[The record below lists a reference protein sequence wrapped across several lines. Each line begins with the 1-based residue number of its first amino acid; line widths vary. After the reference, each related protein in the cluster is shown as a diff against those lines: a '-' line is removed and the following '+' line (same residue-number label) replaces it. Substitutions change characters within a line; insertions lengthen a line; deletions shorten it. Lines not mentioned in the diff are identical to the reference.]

1 MTIDSPQAAFVTRTH
16 CPLCHKEI
24 LMNWERDDIP
34 YFGDVMYI
42 TACCDCSFRFT
53 DTMILSQKE
62 PVRYELAVE
71 GTEDLY
77 AKVVRSTSGTIKIP
91 ELGIAVEPGSIS
103 ESYITNIEGVLDRI
117 LGVVISAT
125 KWVADEPEKYERGLQ
140 LQEMIHETVD
150 GKRKLTVIIEDPLG
164 NSAIISEKAVSC
176 KLTQEQARVLKTGMI
191 VFDAESSEIEIDGYD
206 EHMIGDRS
214 T

>member
-1 MTIDSPQAAFVTRTH
+1 MTTDRPQAAFVTRTQ

-24 LMNWERDDIP
+24 IMNWERDEIP

-62 PVRYELAVE
+62 PVRYEFVVE
-71 GTEDLY
+71 GSEDLY
-77 AKVVRSTSGTIKIP
+77 AKVVRSTSGTIKVP
-91 ELGIAVEPGSIS
+91 ELGIIVEPGSIS

-140 LQEMIHETVD
+140 LQEMIHEAVD

-164 NSAIISEKAVSC
+164 NSAIISEKAVSS
-176 KLTQEQARVLKTGMI
+176 KLTQEQACKLKTGMI
-191 VFDAESSEIEIDGYD
+191 VFDAESAEIEMDACD
-206 EHMIGDRS
+206 EHMIGN
-214 T
+214 

>member
-1 MTIDSPQAAFVTRTH
+1 MTGDGPQAAFVTRTQ

-24 LMNWERDDIP
+24 IMNWERDEIP

-62 PVRYELAVE
+62 PVRYEFVVE
-71 GTEDLY
+71 GSEDLY
-77 AKVVRSTSGTIKIP
+77 AKVVRSTSGTIKVP
-91 ELGIAVEPGSIS
+91 ELGIIVEPGSIS

-117 LGVVISAT
+117 LGVVITAT

-140 LQEMIHETVD
+140 LQEMIHEAVD

-164 NSAIISEKAVSC
+164 NSAIISEKAVSS
-176 KLTQEQARVLKTGMI
+176 KLTQEQARKLKTGMI
-191 VFDAESSEIEIDGYD
+191 VFDAESAEVEMDVCD
-206 EHMIGDRS
+206 EDMIGN
-214 T
+214 

>member
-1 MTIDSPQAAFVTRTH
+1 MTIECPQPEFVTRTH

-24 LMNWERDDIP
+24 LMNWERDNIP
-34 YFGDVMYI
+34 YFGEVMYI

-53 DTMILSQKE
+53 DTMILAQKE
-62 PVRYELAVE
+62 PVRYEIIIE
-71 GTEDLY
+71 GSEDLY
-77 AKVVRSTSGTIKIP
+77 AKVVRSTSGTIKVP
-91 ELGIAVEPGSIS
+91 ELGIMVEPGSIS

-140 LQEMIHETVD
+140 LQGMIRETID

-164 NSAIISEKAVSC
+164 NSAIISEKAISC
-176 KLTQEQARVLKTGMI
+176 KLTPEQASMLKTGMI
-191 VFDAESSEIEIDGYD
+191 VFDAESSEIEIDAYD
-206 EHMIGDRS
+206 EHMIGN
-214 T
+214 

>member
-24 LMNWERDDIP
+24 IMNWERDEIP

-62 PVRYELAVE
+62 PVRYELVIE
-71 GTEDLY
+71 GSEDLY
-77 AKVVRSTSGTIKIP
+77 AKVVRSTSGTIKVP
-91 ELGIAVEPGSIS
+91 ELGIVVEPGSIS

-125 KWVADEPEKYERGLQ
+125 KWVSDEPEKYERGLR
-140 LQEMIHETVD
+140 LQEMIHEAVD

-164 NSAIISEKAVSC
+164 NSAIISEKAVSS
-176 KLTQEQARVLKTGMI
+176 KLTPEQVRMLKTGMI
-191 VFDAESSEIEIDGYD
+191 VFDAESAEIEMDACD
-206 EHMIGDRS
+206 EHTIGN
-214 T
+214 

>member
-1 MTIDSPQAAFVTRTH
+1 MTTDSPQAAFVTRTQ

-24 LMNWERDDIP
+24 IMNWERDEIP

-62 PVRYELAVE
+62 PVRYELAIE
-71 GTEDLY
+71 GSEDLY
-77 AKVVRSTSGTIKIP
+77 AKVVRSTSGTIKVP
-91 ELGIAVEPGSIS
+91 ELGIVVEPGSIS

-140 LQEMIHETVD
+140 LQEMIHEAVD

-164 NSAIISEKAVSC
+164 NSAIISEKAVSS
-176 KLTQEQARVLKTGMI
+176 KLTQEQACKLKTGMI
-191 VFDAESSEIEIDGYD
+191 VFNAESDEIEMDACD
-206 EHMIGDRS
+206 EHMIGN
-214 T
+214 